1 MPASFICPRLYAHF
15 YVDTYVR
22 KIPCRIP
29 ESSIGS
35 TPLFWKGRNDVIVA
49 VDDFQEE
56 ERVLQFCVHAC
67 MTNMFICTCI
77 WFCKEIPMIKIKAF
91 L

>member
-22 KIPCRIP
+22 KIPCCIP

-56 ERVLQFCVHAC
+56 WVLQFLVRSWRICSFVHA
-67 MTNMFICTCI
+67 
-77 WFCKEIPMIKIKAF
+77 WFCKEIPMIEIEAF
-91 L
+91 YI

>member
-29 ESSIGS
+29 ESSSGS
-35 TPLFWKGRNDVIVA
+35 TPLFWKGRNDIIVA

-56 ERVLQFCVHAC
+56 WVLQFLVRAWRICSFVHA
-67 MTNMFICTCI
+67 
-77 WFCKEIPMIKIKAF
+77 WFCKEIPMIEIEAF
-91 L
+91 YI

>member
-15 YVDTYVR
+15 YVDIYVR

-35 TPLFWKGRNDVIVA
+35 TPPFWKGRSDVIVA

-56 ERVLQFCVHAC
+56 ERVLQFCVRVWQICSFLHAYG
-67 MTNMFICTCI
+67 F
-77 WFCKEIPMIKIKAF
+77 
-91 L
+91 